1 MRILRKQTLRNL
13 RKEWFQYFA
22 VFVLIAVGLALII
35 SVSDA
40 SDSISY
46 ALNDLEKETNVEDGN
61 FSLFVPLNV
70 SLPSYRVVAKT
81 VQIFL
86 YAYLLRFIRIHVG
99 FCLSGYCFF
108 LFSPAP
114 FACYGLHPLYFT
126 LLYICTLTKVKRFP
140 GCHAHAVFLVRWCE
154 CLFYFRPYLS
164 IYYGLYPLYFTSVYI

>member
-61 FSLFVPLNV
+61 FSLFVPLND
-70 SLPSYRVVAKT
+70 SQKAELKE
-81 VQIFL
+81 
-86 YAYLLRFIRIHVG
+86 H
-99 FCLSGYCFF
+99 
-108 LFSPAP
+108 
-114 FACYGLHPLYFT
+114 
-126 LLYICTLTKVKRFP
+126 
-140 GCHAHAVFLVRWCE
+140 
-154 CLFYFRPYLS
+154 
-164 IYYGLYPLYFTSVYI
+164 

>member
-61 FSLFVPLNV
+61 FSLFVPLNDSQKAELKEHGVELEESFYINFSYKNTTLRVFKDRQKINLVKLRKGNMAKKDNEIVIEQHYAEKHSMNVGDTISLAGTV
-70 SLPSYRVVAKT
+70 S
-81 VQIFL
+81 
-86 YAYLLRFIRIHVG
+86 
-99 FCLSGYCFF
+99 
-108 LFSPAP
+108 
-114 FACYGLHPLYFT
+114 
-126 LLYICTLTKVKRFP
+126 
-140 GCHAHAVFLVRWCE
+140 
-154 CLFYFRPYLS
+154 
-164 IYYGLYPLYFTSVYI
+164 